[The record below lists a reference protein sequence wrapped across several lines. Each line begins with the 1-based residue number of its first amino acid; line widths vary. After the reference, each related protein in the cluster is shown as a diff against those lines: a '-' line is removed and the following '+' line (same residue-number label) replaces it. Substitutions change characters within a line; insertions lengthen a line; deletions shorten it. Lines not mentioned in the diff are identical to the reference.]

1 MLGTY
6 GIIKKYF
13 VSIMAMFVANKNTL
27 VYYIK
32 RLTTESLLHLS
43 LYGHNSKHS
52 CIFDCQCVIYHLV
65 FCFHDKNK
73 IRVLNIIFNQLTA
86 SGNNSIKSF
95 FVVFLE
101 LLEIVLRTR
110 RLFHLLIN
118 PSIRKKAF
126 SQISSLHLHWSFRL

>member
-43 LYGHNSKHS
+43 L
-52 CIFDCQCVIYHLV
+52 
-65 FCFHDKNK
+65 
-73 IRVLNIIFNQLTA
+73 
-86 SGNNSIKSF
+86 
-95 FVVFLE
+95 
-101 LLEIVLRTR
+101 
-110 RLFHLLIN
+110 
-118 PSIRKKAF
+118 
-126 SQISSLHLHWSFRL
+126 